1 MNGAKPRA
9 LGMSCFDSRRAQGS
23 LDLSLPDLLLEFP
36 VGGIGAGLMA
46 ASATMMRVGS
56 ERRSAQS
63 RALPA
68 HSGTSLFRLALV
80 CLGLVFLT
88 ACTTG
93 KPGTVHRPYSVYAD
107 TVLGF
112 ARSVHANAPRGGRA
126 FGLVE
131 ITFHPDYK
139 LVPGERGCSADVK
152 DVGLELVIVLPKW
165 RDGKPVPGS
174 VKRHWDRFG
183 RTVHAHEMT
192 HIRIARDYAA
202 RMRKSIAAMR
212 SSKSCSDLAGR
223 IRTRIAEIKARHL
236 RAHAA
241 FDASEKKRLKTLL

>member
-1 MNGAKPRA
+1 
-9 LGMSCFDSRRAQGS
+9 
-23 LDLSLPDLLLEFP
+23 
-36 VGGIGAGLMA
+36 MA
-46 ASATMMRVGS
+46 ASGTMMHVGS
-56 ERRSAQS
+56 ERRSVRPGAI
-63 RALPA
+63 PA
-68 HSGTSLFRLALV
+68 RNCAARVRLALV

-139 LVPGERGCSADVK
+139 LVPGDRGCRAEVK

-183 RTVHAHEMT
+183 RTVRAHEMT

-202 RMRKSIAAMR
+202 RMRKSIAAVH

-223 IRTRIAEIKARHL
+223 IKARIAEIKARHL
-236 RAHAA
+236 RAHAR
-241 FDASEKKRLKTLL
+241 FDANEKKRLKTLL